1 MKKKTLYII
10 IAILVLLNIG
20 QFVYF
25 YSVVS
30 DLKLELK
37 FCKNNQNG
45 SGVVPDSN
53 YYRNK

>member
-1 MKKKTLYII
+1 MKKKTLYIII

-30 DLKLELK
+30 DLKSELK
-37 FCKNNQNG
+37 IMKNNGNDIFD
-45 SGVVPDSN
+45 PRYPN
-53 YYRNK
+53 RYKI